1 MKIVFWQ
8 RKAWLGAIVLTWIVA
23 FLVVGLAML
32 REPHTKRSQPE
43 IQETRGKTIAQPNPF
58 ARLRMEREQKRDQ
71 QLELLE
77 RAGNRE
83 ALSALA
89 AQKRTEAELEGMLR
103 TMGYQEA
110 VVLIGSDEASVV
122 VAAALQENEVARIGE
137 VVARKTGFSLE
148 RITISEGSRLPNRGK
163 SERSV
168 E

>member
-1 MKIVFWQ
+1 MKIVFWK
-8 RKAWLGAIVLTWIVA
+8 RKAWLGAMVLTWIVA
-23 FLVVGLAML
+23 FLFIGLAML
-32 REPHTKRSQPE
+32 REPHTKGGSSE
-43 IQETRGKTIAQPNPF
+43 IQETAGRTTAQPNPF

-77 RAGNRE
+77 RTGNRE

-89 AQKRTEAELEGMLR
+89 QEKRIEAEVEGMLR
-103 TMGYQEA
+103 TMGYREA
-110 VVLIGSDEASVV
+110 VVLIGSDEASIV

-137 VVARKTGFSLE
+137 IVARKTGFSLE

-163 SERSV
+163 SESSV